1 MSIDLS
7 PFSSFALESAP
18 PVAAP
23 AEGQTLTLHLRG
35 APEPAGVAAMAG
47 TMAIRTAPP
56 VAANVQRAAVVAV
69 DAAPF
74 TITFE

>member
-7 PFSSFALESAP
+7 SFSSFALESAP

-23 AEGQTLTLHLRG
+23 AEGQTLTLQLRFKDSAEPMTG
-35 APEPAGVAAMAG
+35 AITMRRTQPA
-47 TMAIRTAPP
+47 AP
-56 VAANVQRAAVVAV
+56 NVQCAAVVAV
-69 DAAPF
+69 DPEPF